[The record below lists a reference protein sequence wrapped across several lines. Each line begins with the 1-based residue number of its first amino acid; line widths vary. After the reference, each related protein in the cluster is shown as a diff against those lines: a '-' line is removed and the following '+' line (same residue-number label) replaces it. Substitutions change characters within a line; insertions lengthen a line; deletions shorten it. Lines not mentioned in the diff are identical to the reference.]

1 MSEIFSGRSVPQHVA
16 IVMDGNGRW
25 AQAQGL
31 EKIAGHRA
39 GAQAAK
45 NLIPYAQSLG
55 VKVLTLYTFSKENWG
70 REEDE
75 VQGLLSLIVSELE
88 EGDAHLQDLDVRFKV
103 IGALDDFPA
112 DIARGI
118 RDLEERSKDRQG
130 MTVVFALSYGA
141 RQDMIKA
148 VKSIAAKTALG
159 SIEIE
164 SLDEA
169 MIADH
174 LATAQ
179 LPEPEL
185 FIRTSGELRLSNF
198 LLWELAYAELY
209 FTTCLWPDFSPE
221 HFTAAMESFGQ
232 RQRCFGKSRNV

>member
-1 MSEIFSGRSVPQHVA
+1 MSETLSDHSVPQHVA

-55 VKVLTLYTFSKENWG
+55 VQVLTLYTFSKENWG
-70 REEDE
+70 REDDE
-75 VQGLLSLIVSELE
+75 VQGLLSLIASELKD
-88 EGDAHLQDLDVRFKV
+88 GDAHLQELDVRFKI

-118 RDLEERSKDRQG
+118 RELEERSKDRQG

-141 RQDMIKA
+141 RQDMIKS
-148 VKSIAAKTALG
+148 VKAITAKVVSGA
-159 SIEIE
+159 IEPSEI
-164 SLDEA
+164 DETV
-169 MIADH
+169 IADH
-174 LATAQ
+174 LSTSG
-179 LPEPEL
+179 LPAPEL
-185 FIRTSGELRLSNF
+185 LIRTSGELRLSNF

-209 FTTCLWPDFSPE
+209 FTTCLWPDFTPE
-221 HFTAAMESFGQ
+221 HFTAAIESFGQ